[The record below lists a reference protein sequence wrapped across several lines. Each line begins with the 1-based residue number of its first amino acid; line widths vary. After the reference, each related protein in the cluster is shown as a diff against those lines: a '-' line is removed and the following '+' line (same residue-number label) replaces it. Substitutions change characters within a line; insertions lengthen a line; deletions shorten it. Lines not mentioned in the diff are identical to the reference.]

1 MARCISI
8 DILSVDICFMLNKG
22 LYNTEITSQTR
33 YMKRCSKII
42 CSRVNL
48 SLEFDKNLN
57 HWSMSFTRCQMQRG
71 EAIRVSAIYYL
82 KHLVILVELLFGIT
96 QDLVDLIGVALVN
109 FGPVIHFYFLNVL
122 ISLLLLG

>member
-1 MARCISI
+1 
-8 DILSVDICFMLNKG
+8 
-22 LYNTEITSQTR
+22 
-33 YMKRCSKII
+33 
-42 CSRVNL
+42 
-48 SLEFDKNLN
+48 
-57 HWSMSFTRCQMQRG
+57 MQRG

>member
-22 LYNTEITSQTR
+22 LYNTKITSQTR

-57 HWSMSFTRCQMQRG
+57 HWSMSFTRCQMKRR
-71 EAIRVSAIYYL
+71 EAIRVCAIDNFEEF
-82 KHLVILVELLFGIT
+82 VILIELLFSIT
-96 QDLVDLIGVALVN
+96 
-109 FGPVIHFYFLNVL
+109 
-122 ISLLLLG
+122 